1 MIKRFLLSLAVL
13 LTGCAGCVEPEEI
26 RILTWAGIP
35 VDQSDTLFAMAKAC
49 GIDMHMGFY
58 ATADQTLEVLDLAQK
73 RGLMLIPSIKGM
85 RDSADKIVPVVKD
98 HPALYAYSVKD
109 EPEVWDIPWLAE
121 LRDTLAVL
129 DPSHPTY
136 INLYPNWAWGQDT
149 YNDNITAF
157 ADAVDVPF
165 LSFDQYPVTQLEDGT
180 IAVREGWYRNL
191 EEFSAL
197 ARRMGKPFWAFALS
211 ESHYLGPPS
220 PPAFYPVPTLGH
232 LRLQV
237 FSDLLYGAQV
247 IQYFTFRGMYDK
259 TTLAPTPVFDIVRQV
274 NSEIKAYSPIFAG
287 AEIKGV
293 WHTGDAVPDGTT
305 ALAQM
310 PHTKVKSLEMSGS
323 GAVVSLIEKS
333 GTTYLAVQNRD
344 CVNDAV
350 LSVDF
355 TESVTRITPEGT
367 TDVSSQQIPVE
378 CGNMAIFKL

>member
-1 MIKRFLLSLAVL
+1 MMKRFLIYVALAMM
-13 LTGCAGCVEPEEI
+13 GCACSVDREEI

-35 VDQSDTLFAMAKAC
+35 ASQSDTLFALAKDC

-58 ATADQTLEVLDLAQK
+58 STADQTLQVLDIAQK

-85 RDSADKIVPVVKD
+85 RDSAHRIVPVVKD

-129 DPSHPTY
+129 DPAHPTY
-136 INLYPNWAWGQDT
+136 INLYPNWAWGQEK
-149 YNDNITAF
+149 YKENITAF

-197 ARRMGKPFWAFALS
+197 ARSKGKHFWAFALS

-220 PPAFYPVPTLGH
+220 PPAFYPVPTTGH

-259 TTLAPTPVFDIVRQV
+259 ETLAPTPVFHIVKQV
-274 NSEIKAYSPIFAG
+274 NSEVKAWSEIFAG
-287 AEIKGV
+287 ASIKGV
-293 WHTGDAVPDGTT
+293 WHTGDSVPSGTRP
-305 ALAQM
+305 LVEM
-310 PHTKVKSLEMSGS
+310 PHAKIKSLDMSGE
-323 GAVVSLIEKS
+323 GAVVSLIQKGGS
-333 GTTYLAVQNRD
+333 MYLAVQNRD
-344 CVNDAV
+344 CVHDAV
-350 LSVDF
+350 LSIDF
-355 TESVTRITPEGT
+355 TGKVTMITPDST
-367 TDVSSQQIPVE
+367 SRISSSQLPVE
-378 CGNMAIFKL
+378 CGNMVIFKL

>member
-1 MIKRFLLSLAVL
+1 MIKRILISLSVIL
-13 LTGCAGCVEPEEI
+13 AGCSGRVDSEEI
-26 RILTWAGIP
+26 RVLTWAGIP
-35 VDQSDTLFAMAKAC
+35 FEHSDTLFALAKEC
-49 GIDMHMGFY
+49 GVDMHMGFY
-58 ATADQTLEVLDLAQK
+58 ASADQTLEALDLAQK
-73 RGLMLIPSIKGM
+73 RGLMLIPSIKGI
-85 RDSADKIVPVVKD
+85 RDSAHKIVPVVKD

-136 INLYPNWAWGQDT
+136 INLYPNWAWGQDA

-197 ARRMGKPFWAFALS
+197 ARRKGKPFWAFALS

-287 AEIKGV
+287 ATIKGV
-293 WHTGDAVPDGTT
+293 WHTGDTIPEGTS
-305 ALAQM
+305 ALLEM

-323 GAVVSLIEKS
+323 GAVVSLIEKN
-333 GTTYLAVQNRD
+333 GRTYLAVQNRD

-355 TESVTRITPEGT
+355 AGSVVRVSPEGSSK
-367 TDVSSQQIPVE
+367 VSSSQIPLE